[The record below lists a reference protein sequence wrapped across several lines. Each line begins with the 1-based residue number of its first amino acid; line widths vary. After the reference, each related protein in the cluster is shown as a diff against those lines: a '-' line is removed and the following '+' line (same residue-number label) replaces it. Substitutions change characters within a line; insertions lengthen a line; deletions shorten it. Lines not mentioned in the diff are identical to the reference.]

1 MNENYQAESMENTEI
16 AEGTPEV
23 NLDAFDAGW
32 DGDGFSTN
40 SKSELENKEEAPE
53 EEAEADQQEAEI
65 TVDNSKADD
74 AADPGKAQV
83 ETEAEREKADQLFTL
98 KHLDET
104 REVSRDEVIALAQ
117 KGMDYDRKT
126 GKLNDKIAE
135 YEDFLNELTK
145 DSGLNI
151 PQFMDS
157 VRARMYVEAEKKA
170 GRTVSEAEA
179 LLRIQQSRAEKQQ
192 KAEEATRLAEQQ
204 QKETE
209 KKQAENAVAR
219 FMAAYPDV
227 KPTDIPQ
234 SVWIESR
241 KTGDLLSAYVRH
253 ENTTLKKRLEALE
266 TNNKN
271 AQRSTGSRKSA
282 GSAKAKD
289 EFDEGWDNI

>member
-65 TVDNSKADD
+65 TEDNSEADE

-83 ETEAEREKADQLFTL
+83 ETEAEGEKADQLFTL

-209 KKQAENAVAR
+209 KKQAENAVVR

-289 EFDEGWDNI
+289 DFDEGWDNI